1 MKKIILILMA
11 ILFIGGEAAW
21 AQDRQ
26 LPVFSSSLG
35 GGGGYYGRRGVV
47 RRGTVYGTR
56 GRTYDGYQKV
66 NTVIAGPV
74 KRKVMQK
81 KTVIHY
87 DADQINLSEKQMEE
101 LMPVIQRIQE
111 KKTTSLD
118 VIGIARNYNAISN
131 RQLSL
136 DKVLLSYAPNLR
148 INYREISGPA
158 VVDSNDNTVEFIEY
172 R

>member
-1 MKKIILILMA
+1 MKKIILILMLM
-11 ILFIGGEAAW
+11 LFVGADVSW
-21 AQDRQ
+21 AQEKK
-26 LPVFSSSLG
+26 LPMFSSSLG

-47 RRGTVYGTR
+47 HRGTVYGTR
-56 GRTYDGYQKV
+56 GRVYNGYQEGH
-66 NTVIAGPV
+66 TVIPGPA

-87 DADQINLSEKQMEE
+87 DADQIGLNEKQMEE

-118 VIGIARNYNAISN
+118 VIGIARDYNVISK

-158 VVDSNDNTVEFIEY
+158 VVDSNNNTVEFIEY

>member
-1 MKKIILILMA
+1 MKKIILILML
-11 ILFIGGEAAW
+11 ILFVGADIAW
-21 AQDRQ
+21 AQEKQ

-35 GGGGYYGRRGVV
+35 GGGGYYGRRGVI

-56 GRTYDGYQKV
+56 GRVYNGYQESH
-66 NTVIAGPV
+66 TVIAGPV
-74 KRKVMQK
+74 RRKIMGK

-87 DADQINLSEKQMEE
+87 DADQIALNEKQMEE
-101 LMPVIQRIQE
+101 LMPIIQRIQE

-118 VIGIARNYNAISN
+118 VIGIARNYNVISK

-158 VVDSNDNTVEFIEY
+158 VVDSNNNTVEFVEY